1 MPANR
6 LFKRSI
12 HLALAATLIA
22 LPFQGPMAAFSDES
36 ITAQDVDPAVAYTAA
51 QTAIRGDQPDQA
63 REELARVQ
71 ANPDGTWQTIG
82 RSASLLVDGDIDG
95 ARAAAQQAVD
105 ANGESPWTHYHLGF
119 VAYRQNDWAVA
130 ASESERATQLNGDLA
145 YAHYFAGLAFQ
156 KQRQSAKAAE
166 HLQAFLRLA
175 PDAPER
181 AAVTTII
188 RTLG

>member
-12 HLALAATLIA
+12 HFALAATLVA
-22 LPFQGPMAAFSDES
+22 LPFQGPIAAFGDDV
-36 ITAQDVDPAVAYTAA
+36 TAAAQDDPAAAYTAA
-51 QTAIRGDQPDQA
+51 QAAIRGDQPDRA
-63 REELARVQ
+63 REELGRVQ

-82 RSASLLVDGDIDG
+82 RSASLLLDGDMDG
-95 ARAAAQQAVD
+95 ARAAAQEAVNG
-105 ANGESPWTHYHLGF
+105 NGESAWAHYHLGF
-119 VAYRQNDWAVA
+119 VAYRQNDWEVA

-156 KQRQSAKAAE
+156 KQRNSAKAAE

-181 AAVTTII
+181 SAVTAII